1 MATEGEKLLKICL
14 FVLREC
20 TNVTDTETHRQTDRH
35 TDRHTH
41 RHTHTLND
49 GIGRACI
56 ASCGKKQSPSQ
67 ATWVHWAALIF
78 VSLVLSQTPANIA
91 RPRIRA
97 SASRGVPVSS
107 HLSPVLIASTYEGM
121 SRLS

>member
-1 MATEGEKLLKICL
+1 VATEGEKLLKICL

-20 TNVTDTETHRQTDRH
+20 TNVTDTERHRQTD
-35 TDRHTH
+35 TQT
-41 RHTHTLND
+41 HTHTLND